1 MIYLWTKD
9 EASQLKKNLGLLV
22 RQSELAHKVFP
33 HVDQLPP
40 AGPGDLV
47 FAMGGGP
54 LETLAKSGI
63 VPKNRTISSL
73 RGQPF
78 DLPGGAKVLVSY
90 SAAIMDTDYECYVF
104 MLIDLRGALRYA
116 AIGSMKPALGVY
128 RYVSDFSEA
137 IAGIKK
143 KHKRTGKPVVVALD
157 TETLSNDPY
166 NPLAYIISVQVCY
179 EEGKADLVF
188 FENREAS
195 LNFNG
200 ELWLR
205 KQIEYL
211 LTAQDE
217 VLLRI
222 ANGKYDLNWLAEKWG
237 MLECT
242 TFRMDTTIVGSLL
255 DENRSNSLNVHA
267 KIYTP
272 LGGYDDE
279 LNRKHDK
286 SRMDLVPRDEFKD
299 YAGGDAD
306 ACYRVSERLYS
317 AVLEE
322 DRLARFYVKVL
333 HPAARAY
340 ETVERVGWHVDH
352 AYYEHLSDEL
362 ECEVARLEIQGR
374 EILGGR
380 LVAKHQVEGALNLT
394 KASLVTDFM
403 FGVGGLGLKAK
414 METPK
419 SKKPSTSMDH
429 LRMFKDHPTAGP
441 FVALLEEYSGV
452 AKTYNTYV
460 VGFRKHLRADGKFHP
475 SYFLFSGS
483 DDYTDDEG
491 GAVTGRLS
499 VKDPAI
505 QTIPKHTKWAKKL
518 RRVFIAPPGYL
529 ILSNDFAQG
538 ELKIAAC
545 LSNEENMIAAYLR
558 GIDLHAVTAAEL
570 AGYKLNDFMNLKALD
585 PAKFEAIRQL
595 GKAGNFGL
603 IYGMGPTGFQS
614 YAYWTYGVTLT
625 LEEATNHHSRF
636 LYKLYPGLVKWHEKQ
651 RGLAHKYRQVVSPLG
666 RIRHLPLISSTFREV
681 ASKQER
687 RAINSPVQAT
697 LSDMSLWATALLWQ
711 MGALAK
717 APTFGMVHD
726 QNLRYVPEDN
736 WEFYVK
742 QSVGV
747 MENLPFEKLGWTPQ
761 LRFTVDSEIGP
772 NLGDL
777 KKLAHA

>member
-1 MIYLWTKD
+1 
-9 EASQLKKNLGLLV
+9 
-22 RQSELAHKVFP
+22 
-33 HVDQLPP
+33 
-40 AGPGDLV
+40 
-47 FAMGGGP
+47 MGGLP
-54 LETLAKSGI
+54 LAMLVKSGI

-90 SAAIMDTDYECYVF
+90 SASIMDTDYECYVF
-104 MLIDLRGALRYA
+104 MLIDLTAALRYA
-116 AIGSMKPALGVY
+116 VTGSMTPRLGTY
-128 RYVSDFSEA
+128 RYVPNLSEA
-137 IAGIKK
+137 VAGIKE
-143 KHKRTGKPVVVALD
+143 KHLSTGKPVVVAFD

-166 NPLAYIISVQVCY
+166 DPAAYIISVQVCY
-179 EEGKADLVF
+179 EAGKADIVF

-200 ELWLR
+200 EKGLR
-205 KQIEYL
+205 EQIKWL
-211 LTAQDE
+211 LTAKG
-217 VLLRI
+217 VLLLRI
-222 ANGKYDLNWLAEKWG
+222 ANGKYDMNWMANKWG
-237 MLECT
+237 LTECT
-242 TFRMDTTIVGSLL
+242 TFSMDTTIVGSLL
-255 DENRSNSLNVHA
+255 DENRSNSLNVHT
-267 KIYTP
+267 KIYTQ

-286 SRMDLVPRDEFKD
+286 SRMDLVPRDEFRD

-306 ACYRVSERLYS
+306 AVHRVSERLCS
-317 AVLEE
+317 ALLEE
-322 DRLARFYVKVL
+322 DRLARFYVTVL

-340 ETVERVGWHVDH
+340 ETVERVGWCVDH

-362 ECEVARLEIQGR
+362 EFEIGRLEKTGR

-394 KASLVTDFM
+394 KASLITDFM
-403 FGVGGLGLKAK
+403 FSPTGLGLKSK
-414 METPK
+414 METAK

-429 LRMFKDHPTAGP
+429 LRMFKDHPEAGP
-441 FVALLEEYSGV
+441 FVAMLEEYSGM

-460 VGFRKHLRADGKFHP
+460 VGFRKHLRADGRFHP

-483 DDYTDDEG
+483 DDYTDEEG

-505 QTIPKHTKWAKKL
+505 QTIPKHTKWAKKI

-529 ILSNDFAQG
+529 ILSNDVAQG

-545 LSNEENMIAAYLR
+545 LANEENMIRAYLR

-570 AGYKLNDFMNLKALD
+570 AGYKLDQFMNLKVLD
-585 PAKFEAIRQL
+585 PVKFEAIRQL

-603 IYGMGPTGFQS
+603 IYGMGPSGFQS

-625 LEEATNHHSRF
+625 LEEATHHHSRF
-636 LYKLYPGLVKWHEKQ
+636 LYKLYPGLPLWHERQ
-651 RGLAHKYRQVVSPLG
+651 RALAHKHRQVVSPLG

-711 MGALAK
+711 SGALAK

-742 QSVGV
+742 QSVDV
-747 MENLPFEKLGWTPQ
+747 METLPFEQLGWKPQ
-761 LRFTVDSEIGP
+761 LTFTVDSEIGP